1 MQISNEEPTGDS
13 AWAQLLR
20 LQSEYQARLAEET
33 MKYLRG
39 LQAAFIP
46 RVPGTIVQPNG
57 ARLTGSGAA
66 GCSIQ
71 LHAEIENRQRVHT
84 PVSPAVTPLVSDDGR
99 TWYPVAE
106 LEPVAMLIGPD
117 ETSELSITIQLPIEL
132 APGTFRGSL
141 VLQGFLVEGV
151 PIEITVIGPSEQQP
165 DAANDDETQS

>member
-1 MQISNEEPTGDS
+1 MQISNEEPPGDG
-13 AWAQLLR
+13 AWSQLIR

-33 MKYLRG
+33 IKYLRG

-46 RVPGTIVQPNG
+46 RAPGTIVQPNG
-57 ARLTGSGAA
+57 ARLTGSAAA
-66 GCSIQ
+66 GGSVT

-117 ETSELSITIQLPIEL
+117 ETSELSITLQLPDEL
-132 APGTFRGSL
+132 APGTFRGAL

-151 PIEITVIGPSEQQP
+151 PLEITVIAPPDQP
-165 DAANDDETQS
+165 DTADRDETQP